1 MDLKLSELRVG
12 QKAIIKEFHSEEIHL
27 KLMEMGCLPGE
38 KISITKIAPLG
49 DPVSVV
55 VAGYTLSLRLDEAE
69 QICLSCRRSRRPS
82 VASPS
87 CCRTDN

>member
-38 KISITKIAPLG
+38 KISITKIAPMG

-69 QICLSCRRSRRPS
+69 QIL
-82 VASPS
+82 V
-87 CCRTDN
+87 DLIN

>member
-1 MDLKLSELRVG
+1 MNKKLSELRPG

-38 KISITKIAPLG
+38 KISIAKIAPLG
-49 DPVSVV
+49 DPVSVL

-69 QICLSCRRSRRPS
+69 QIL
-82 VASPS
+82 V
-87 CCRTDN
+87 DVIN